1 MADKSVDKS
10 AAKPTTQPPNHLT
23 TFRKGLT
30 PKKGICKNRVLSL
43 DCAREMKYHIGD
55 SIFQKQKGAMMNSF
69 KKIVAVG
76 AFAALSASALANA
89 ELKAV
94 ENETPRGGEPF
105 ESYGWTAIAIGVA
118 TPVQIPWGIKK
129 WDVFGLDLNLG
140 YSDAPK
146 MYGWEF
152 ALGANTARK
161 TFMGLQTAIGFNYS
175 NKDAYGLA
183 FSLVNINNDKFYGA
197 SVDAVGYN
205 RNVYGLELNVLG
217 SAIDEEMG
225 GLEVSL
231 LGNFINGS
239 LYGAQLAV
247 GANLTRNMN
256 GFQFAIYNQTAMLW
270 GLQLGL
276 VNYASACDHGL
287 QICLVNI
294 IMDNQVP
301 VLPIVNWYF

>member
-1 MADKSVDKS
+1 
-10 AAKPTTQPPNHLT
+10 
-23 TFRKGLT
+23 
-30 PKKGICKNRVLSL
+30 
-43 DCAREMKYHIGD
+43 
-55 SIFQKQKGAMMNSF
+55 MNSAF
-69 KKIVAVG
+69 KKVVAVC

-89 ELKAV
+89 ELQAV
-94 ENETPRGGEPF
+94 ENEPPRGGEPF
-105 ESYGWTAIAIGVA
+105 ESYGWTALALGLA

-146 MYGWEF
+146 MYGWEI
-152 ALGANTARK
+152 ALGGNTARK

-175 NKDAYGLA
+175 NTNAYGLA
-183 FSLVNINNDKFYGA
+183 VSIFNMNNFEFYGL
-197 SVDAVGYN
+197 SVDAVGLN
-205 RNVYGLELNVLG
+205 RKVYGLEVNILG
-217 SAIDEEMG
+217 SGIDETMG
-225 GLEVSL
+225 GLEVSG
-231 LGNFINGS
+231 LGNFISGS
-239 LYGAQLAV
+239 LYGAQLAI

-256 GFQFAIYNQTAMLW
+256 GFQFAIYNQTALLW

-287 QICLVNI
+287 QIGLVNI